1 MNLKLPS
8 LMVLL
13 AIAVVAPPASAQ
25 DNYPSRPI
33 TLVTSVS
40 AGMTSDI
47 IARIFA
53 DKLTKRMGQP
63 VLVQNMPGGG
73 GTVASRA
80 VAAAPADGYTLLTV
94 NVGHSVNPF
103 LYKNLPYDTL
113 RDFTGVALIAESPIV
128 VLVPASLG
136 VRTLK
141 DFIALAKQ
149 KPGMI
154 NYPSAGIGTVTH
166 LAGALFA
173 SLAGIE
179 LVHVPYKTMSTIT
192 ADLLGGRVQAAF
204 FPPGAVLAQ
213 IQEGKL
219 LTLGVSTP
227 EPMREPF
234 VVPSVRQEVNIDY
247 IISNWNGIVAPA
259 KTPAPILQRLAGHIQ
274 QVAQDEEVKEKYKAF
289 GLVSR
294 TVLLREF
301 DAYMKEDMERL
312 GPVVKASGASAN

>member
-1 MNLKLPS
+1 MKFHAALLVCAS
-8 LMVLL
+8 LNF
-13 AIAVVAPPASAQ
+13 AVPAFGQ
-25 DNYPSRPI
+25 DAYPSRPI
-33 TLVTSVS
+33 TLITSVS

-47 IARIFA
+47 IARMFA
-53 DKLTKRMGQP
+53 DKLSRRLGQP
-63 VLVQNMPGGG
+63 VVVQNMPGAG
-73 GTVASRA
+73 GTVASRS

-103 LYKNLPYDTL
+103 LYKDLPYDTQ

-141 DFIALAKQ
+141 DFIALAKA
-149 KPGMI
+149 KPRTI
-154 NYPSAGIGTVTH
+154 NYPSAGVGTVTH

-179 LVHVPYKTMSTIT
+179 LVHVPYKTMSTIN
-192 ADLLGGRVQAAF
+192 ADLLSGRTQAAF

-213 IQEGKL
+213 IKEGKL

-234 VVPSVRQEVNIDY
+234 HVPSVRQEVNIDY
-247 IISNWNGIVAPA
+247 IISNWNGIIAPA
-259 KTPAPILQRLAGHIQ
+259 KTPRPVLERLAAQIQ
-274 QVAQDEEVKEKYKAF
+274 QIAEDEEVKQRYKALGF
-289 GLVSR
+289 VSR
-294 TVLLREF
+294 TLLLREF
-301 DAYMKEDMERL
+301 DAYMKADMERL
-312 GPVVKASGASAN
+312 GPVVKASGARAN

>member
-1 MNLKLPS
+1 MRLGIS
-8 LMVLL
+8 LL
-13 AIAVVAPPASAQ
+13 AFLLAASAAQAQ
-25 DNYPSRPI
+25 DSYPSRPI

-53 DKLTKRMGQP
+53 DKLTRRLGQP

-80 VAAAPADGYTLLTV
+80 VAAAPGDGYTLLTV

-103 LYKNLPYDTL
+103 LYKNLAYDTL
-113 RDFTGVALIAESPIV
+113 RDFAGVALIAESPIV
-128 VLVPASLG
+128 VLVPSSLG

-149 KPGMI
+149 KPGTI
-154 NYPSAGIGTVTH
+154 NYPSAGVGTVTH

-234 VVPSVRQEVNIDY
+234 AVPSVKQEVNIDY

-259 KTPAPILQRLAGHIQ
+259 KTPGPILERLAGQIR
-274 QVAQDEEVKEKYKAF
+274 QVANDEEVKEKYRTF

-294 TVLLREF
+294 TVLLRDF
-301 DAYMKEDMERL
+301 DVYMKEDMERL

>member
-1 MNLKLPS
+1 MKLKIL
-8 LMVLL
+8 LL
-13 AIAVVAPPASAQ
+13 AFLMAAIPAQAQ
-25 DNYPSRPI
+25 DSYPSRTV

-53 DKLTKRMGQP
+53 DKLTRRMGQP
-63 VLVQNMPGGG
+63 VIVQNMPGGG
-73 GTVASRA
+73 GTVASRF

-113 RDFTGVALIAESPIV
+113 RDFAGVALIAESPIV

-149 KPGMI
+149 KPGTI

-173 SLAGIE
+173 SLAGID

-259 KTPAPILQRLAGHIQ
+259 KTPPAVLERLAGHIQ
-274 QVAQDEEVKEKYKAF
+274 QVAQDEEVKEKYKSF

-294 TVLLREF
+294 TVLLRDF
-301 DAYMKEDMERL
+301 DAYLKEDMERL
-312 GPVVKASGASAN
+312 GPVVKASGAGVN

>member
-1 MNLKLPS
+1 MKSRILAAT
-8 LMVLL
+8 LL
-13 AIAVVAPPASAQ
+13 CALLAVVATAFAQ
-25 DNYPSRPI
+25 DKYPSKPI

-53 DKLTKRMGQP
+53 DKLAKRMGQQ
-63 VLVQNMPGGG
+63 VVVQNMPGAG
-73 GTVASRA
+73 GTLASRS
-80 VAAAPADGYTLLTV
+80 VVAAPADGYTLLTV

-113 RDFTGVALIAESPIV
+113 RDFVGVALIAESPIV
-128 VLVPASLG
+128 VLVPTSLG

-149 KPGMI
+149 KPGTI

-179 LVHVPYKTMSTIT
+179 LVHIPYKTMSTIT

-219 LTLGVSTP
+219 LMLGVSTP
-227 EPMREPF
+227 EAMREPF
-234 VVPSVRQEVNIDY
+234 AVPSVREAVGLDY
-247 IISNWNGIVAPA
+247 IFSNWNGIVAPA
-259 KTPAPILQRLAGHIQ
+259 KTPAAVLEVLASHIRE
-274 QVAQDEEVKEKYKAF
+274 VAQDEDVKARYKTL

-294 TVLLREF
+294 TVLLRDF
-301 DAYMKEDMERL
+301 DAYMKADMQRL
-312 GPVVKASGASAN
+312 APVIKASGATAN